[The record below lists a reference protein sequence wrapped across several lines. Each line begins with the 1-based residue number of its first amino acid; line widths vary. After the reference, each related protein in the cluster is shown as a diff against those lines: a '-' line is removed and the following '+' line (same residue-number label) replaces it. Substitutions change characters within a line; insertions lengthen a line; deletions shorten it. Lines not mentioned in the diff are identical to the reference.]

1 MAEKAPTTTTWQ
13 EVDDHPLFRRKLLE
27 KLNSPEQLDQLMV
40 VTSGRGW
47 LALVTLALLFAI
59 ALAWS
64 VLAQVESAVPGD
76 GILRP
81 TAQGEGLEAVLYVSM
96 RDGERIRPNQ
106 YVKVALRAFR
116 QEEYGLVWGIVE
128 GVGRTPSSTAEMLGV
143 LQTDALVQSLVASG
157 QIVEVRVRLLRGETP
172 SGYQWTSADGPP
184 VTIMP
189 GTLAQGNVIVDSV
202 RPIQLLWMH

>member
-40 VTSGRGW
+40 VTSGRSW
-47 LALVTLALLFAI
+47 LALITLGLLFAI

-64 VLAQVESAVPGD
+64 LLARVESAVSSD
-76 GILRP
+76 GILIP
-81 TAQGEGLEAVLYVSM
+81 MAQQEGLEAILYVSM

-106 YVKVALRAFR
+106 HAKIALRAFR

-128 GVGRTPSSTAEMLGV
+128 EVGRTPSSTADMLAV
-143 LQTDALVQSLVASG
+143 LQTDALVQSLVARG

-184 VTIMP
+184 ATIMP

-202 RPIQLLWMH
+202 RPIQLIWLH